1 MMGLLRGTFISMPI
15 REHPTQT
22 DQYYMLIVKDC
33 KVVKVFLV
41 PLGPLAAVGCP
52 RLYEEK

>member
-1 MMGLLRGTFISMPI
+1 MMGLLRGTFISTPI
-15 REHPTQT
+15 REHPAQT